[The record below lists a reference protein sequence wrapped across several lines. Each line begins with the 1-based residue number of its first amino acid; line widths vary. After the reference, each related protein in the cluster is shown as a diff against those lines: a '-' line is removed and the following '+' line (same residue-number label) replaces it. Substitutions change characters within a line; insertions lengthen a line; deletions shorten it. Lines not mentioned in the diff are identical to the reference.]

1 MIKQA
6 RTHLA
11 FLLHMH
17 QPHYVEPESGRA
29 LLPWVRLH
37 GARAYLDVA
46 RLLDEF
52 GDVRMTINFVPSLV
66 EQLEA
71 VSRGARDTWEEIAA
85 RPASSWTPDERA
97 FLLER
102 FFSVAWNPNVESRPR
117 YRELLDKRGRRVTPG
132 SIAAAASRFTDGELR
147 DLTVL
152 FHLAWLGFAAR
163 EDEPRIAELERKGRG
178 FDEDDLKLVL
188 TVGRRACE
196 RVLALYRRLEARG
209 QVELSSS
216 PYYHP
221 IVPLLCDTEAARRA
235 RPDLPI
241 PDRFAFPD
249 DGRRQIAL
257 GRDEHAR
264 AFGHAPIGM
273 WPPEGSISPEAIA
286 AYHAEGIRWLASDE
300 GNLFRSLPAA
310 AAGDRGALY
319 RPWRHGGVDLVFR
332 DRDISD
338 RIGFRYAHGDARAGV
353 ASSRSS

>member
-209 QVELSSS
+209 QVELSTT

-221 IVPLLCDTEAARRA
+221 ILPLVCDTDAFGSSNCNTAAPLVC
-235 RPDLPI
+235 PD
-241 PDRFAFPD
+241 APD
-249 DGRRQIAL
+249 DCH
-257 GRDEHAR
+257 EHGVCDR
-264 AFGHAPIGM
+264 AMGGCVF
-273 WPPEGSISPEAIA
+273 
-286 AYHAEGIRWLASDE
+286 LDTSDE
-300 GNLFRSLPAA
+300 VS
-310 AAGDRGALY
+310 
-319 RPWRHGGVDLVFR
+319 VDGSGEAYLTTSPGLSVR
-332 DRDISD
+332 ET
-338 RIGFRYAHGDARAGV
+338 
-353 ASSRSS
+353 SSNRL